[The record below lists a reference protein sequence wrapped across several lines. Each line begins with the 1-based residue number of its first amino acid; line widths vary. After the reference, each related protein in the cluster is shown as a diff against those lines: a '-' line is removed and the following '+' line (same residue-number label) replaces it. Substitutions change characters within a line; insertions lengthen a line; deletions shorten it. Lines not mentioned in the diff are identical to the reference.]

1 MASAFISRGN
11 AVPIQIFSPTEF
23 RKWLPSQPVSDQRWI
38 KTNQFS
44 ARPGSHLSLPGRG
57 GVLKTVLLGARPD
70 EPLYQLAG
78 LQKALPRGNYQLLTE
93 LDQQQTE
100 LAYLGWGLA
109 AYRFRRYKKVPL
121 PKARLLLPKE
131 IKDRVDALL
140 EAQNLVRDLINT
152 PTEDF
157 GPAELVEAVRLQA
170 GEYAAS
176 MEVFTGDDLLDHNFP
191 AVHAVG
197 RASDSPPAL
206 IHLRWGDEG
215 HPRLALVGKGV
226 CFDSG
231 GLDIK
236 SAAGML
242 KMKKDMGGA
251 AHALALARL
260 VMALELPVRLDLII
274 PAVENS
280 ISGNAYRPGDVIS
293 TRQGLTVEIG
303 NTDAEG
309 RIILSDGLTLACEQ
323 QPDLIIDFA
332 TLTGAARVALGTDL
346 PALFTNSREV
356 SAGLYQAGERVS
368 DPVWPMPLYQPY
380 KKLLA
385 SKIADLSNISKSSF
399 GGAITAA
406 LFLEHFVARDI
417 PWVHLDTYAWSDS
430 DKPARPAGGEAMG
443 LRAVFDFLS
452 RRYRQG

>member
-1 MASAFISRGN
+1 
-11 AVPIQIFSPTEF
+11 
-23 RKWLPSQPVSDQRWI
+23 
-38 KTNQFS
+38 
-44 ARPGSHLSLPGRG
+44 
-57 GVLKTVLLGARPD
+57 
-70 EPLYQLAG
+70 
-78 LQKALPRGNYQLLTE
+78 
-93 LDQQQTE
+93 
-100 LAYLGWGLA
+100 
-109 AYRFRRYKKVPL
+109 
-121 PKARLLLPKE
+121 
-131 IKDRVDALL
+131 
-140 EAQNLVRDLINT
+140 
-152 PTEDF
+152 
-157 GPAELVEAVRLQA
+157 
-170 GEYAAS
+170 
-176 MEVFTGDDLLDHNFP
+176 
-191 AVHAVG
+191 
-197 RASDSPPAL
+197 
-206 IHLRWGDEG
+206 
-215 HPRLALVGKGV
+215 
-226 CFDSG
+226 
-231 GLDIK
+231 
-236 SAAGML
+236 
-242 KMKKDMGGA
+242 
-251 AHALALARL
+251 
-260 VMALELPVRLDLII
+260 
-274 PAVENS
+274 VENS

>member
-11 AVPIQIFSPTEF
+11 TVPVQILSPPEL
-23 RKWLPSQPVSDQRWI
+23 RKWLPGQPVSDQRWI

-44 ARPGSHLSLPGRG
+44 ARPGSHLSVPGRG
-57 GVLKTVLLGARPD
+57 GVLKTVLIGARPE
-70 EPLYQLAG
+70 EPLFQLAAV
-78 LQKALPRGNYQLLTE
+78 QKALPRGNYQIVTE
-93 LDQQQTE
+93 LDPEQAVLT
-100 LAYLGWGLA
+100 YLGWGLA
-109 AYRFRRYKKVPL
+109 AYRFRRYKKVAS

-131 IKDRVDALL
+131 LKNRVDALL
-140 EAQNLVRDLINT
+140 DAHNLVRDLINT
-152 PTEDF
+152 PTEDL
-157 GPAELVEAVRLQA
+157 GPAELVDAVRLQA
-170 GEYAAS
+170 GEYSAS
-176 MEVFTGDDLLDHNFP
+176 MEVITGDELLDNNFP

-206 IHLRWGDEG
+206 IHLRWGDSS

-260 VMALELPVRLDLII
+260 VMDQELPVRLDLII

-280 ISGNAYRPGDVIS
+280 IAGNAYRPGDVIS

-309 RIILSDGLTLACEQ
+309 RVILSDGLTLASEDK
-323 QPDLIIDFA
+323 PDLIVDFA

-346 PALFTNSREV
+346 PALFTNNPAV
-356 SAGLYQAGERVS
+356 SIGIFQAGERVS

-385 SKIADLSNISKSSF
+385 SKIADLNNVSKSSF

-406 LFLEHFVARDI
+406 LFLEHFVDKDI
-417 PWVHLDTYAWSDS
+417 PWVHLDTYAWSDA

-443 LRAVFDFLS
+443 LRAVFEYLT
-452 RRYRQG
+452 RRYS